1 MNKELITSTNYDAQI
16 AAIYSQR
23 DNADTGLLAYRD
35 LPVILAKYGTQLKTL
50 DFGCGTGFSSKLL
63 AKMGHEVIGVDINP
77 KMLNEAKKLYPKI
90 SFLEILPGR
99 LPFETEQFDLIL
111 CAFVLLELDST
122 RAMVDILSE
131 LRKVINRNGRLVVI
145 TTSEHFPKHN
155 WLSAQN
161 EIERNSGL
169 DCGDNYRVT
178 DSNNGMVFSD
188 FYYRDTSYRQVLT
201 KSGFIVEELH
211 QPLGQLSDKVA
222 WTIEWEL
229 PPYSIYICSPA
240 Q

>member
-23 DNADTGLLAYRD
+23 DNANTGLLAYRD
-35 LPVILAKYGTQLKTL
+35 LPIILAKLGTRLKTL
-50 DFGCGTGFSSKLL
+50 DFGCGTGFSSELL
-63 AKMGHEVIGVDINP
+63 RKMGHEVIGVDINHN
-77 KMLNEAKKLYPKI
+77 MLNEAKKLYPKI
-90 SFLEILPGR
+90 SFLEVSPSK
-99 LPFETEQFDLIL
+99 LPFAQEQFDLVL
-111 CAFVLLELDST
+111 CAFVLLELNST
-122 RAMVDILSE
+122 KLMIDILTE
-131 LRKVINRNGRLVVI
+131 LRRITNRNGRLAII

-155 WLSAQN
+155 WLSAQH
-161 EIERNSGL
+161 EIERNSSL

-188 FYYRDTSYRQVLT
+188 FYYTDATYRQVFME
-201 KSGFIVEELH
+201 SGFMVEEFH

-222 WTIEWEL
+222 WALEWEL